1 MSSRAGDGAGKGL
14 TGPHPSFGNAVLG
27 APRGSGR
34 TLPPSLPSP
43 RLASELAPRL
53 RAHRQGFLHRARS
66 GGDGEQS
73 RSGPAEQGAEQH
85 RRCSGCT
92 QVVRRREKGRS
103 VSSSPV
109 GVTTVPP
116 PPPLPPP
123 FLLEGPALLL
133 LQRLQAELGLR
144 SRGRV
149 VVAAAPREV
158 SRSPRIRGTG
168 WEGEQAGLAA
178 VRGAPFAWRTGPSF
192 PYLHPRPLAGSSAL
206 PVFSAGSLSPLRGAV
221 RRSAAQAAGRGGLP
235 GARAPRRPCGVAPS
249 GGGRPSGALGRAGG
263 GRGRPA
269 AGSASALVRV

>member
-14 TGPHPSFGNAVLG
+14 TGPLPSFGNAVLG

-116 PPPLPPP
+116 PPPHPPP
-123 FLLEGPALLL
+123 FLIEGPALLL

-168 WEGEQAGLAA
+168 
-178 VRGAPFAWRTGPSF
+178 
-192 PYLHPRPLAGSSAL
+192 
-206 PVFSAGSLSPLRGAV
+206 
-221 RRSAAQAAGRGGLP
+221 
-235 GARAPRRPCGVAPS
+235 
-249 GGGRPSGALGRAGG
+249 
-263 GRGRPA
+263 
-269 AGSASALVRV
+269 